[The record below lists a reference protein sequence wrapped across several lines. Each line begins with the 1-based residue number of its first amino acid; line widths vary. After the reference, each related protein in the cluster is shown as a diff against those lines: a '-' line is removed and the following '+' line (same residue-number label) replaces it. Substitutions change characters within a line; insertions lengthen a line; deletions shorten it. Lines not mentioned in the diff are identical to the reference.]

1 MSKGLV
7 ARIQWT
13 RAKHTIWFKYY
24 KHIYS
29 YAHCNLATRPL
40 LNHDIYPNTNVCWS
54 FWADERLNV
63 SVSIAN
69 YTQVCM
75 KVNVCACVCMC
86 VYVCACGWVY
96 VRVCA
101 CARVCRC
108 VWTRVNIGTAQ
119 IRFLS

>member
-1 MSKGLV
+1 MNKGLV

-24 KHIYS
+24 KHIYY

-40 LNHDIYPNTNVCWS
+40 LNHDIYPNKNVCWS

-86 VYVCACGWVY
+86 VCVCVWVGVCVCMCVY
-96 VRVCA
+96 VSACVCVR
-101 CARVCRC
+101 ARVCVGVCGRE
-108 VWTRVNIGTAQ
+108 
-119 IRFLS
+119 